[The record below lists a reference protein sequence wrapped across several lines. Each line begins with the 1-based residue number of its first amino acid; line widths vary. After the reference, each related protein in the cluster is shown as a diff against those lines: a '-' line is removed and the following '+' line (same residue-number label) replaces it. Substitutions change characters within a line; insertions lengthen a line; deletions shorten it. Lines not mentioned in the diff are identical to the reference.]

1 MALSK
6 TNINK
11 TLFLTLCTT
20 MFTLQLSAEP
30 LMKINNVEIDDK
42 EFNILLN
49 TSTKNQFNKIP
60 EDKRT
65 ILKRQLLEQYTNKKL
80 LALSAKEQKLH
91 ETKEYIQKKDE
102 QIKILEENLL
112 VETYFQSVYDSTSI
126 SEDEIKKYYNDN
138 INEFTTNDTFS
149 TYHILL
155 QSEDEAKNIIK
166 SILDKKLSNFDDIK
180 KEFISLAN
188 SKSIDKTK
196 DGFIGNIELNKVV
209 PEFANA
215 LNSMDV
221 KSFSQT
227 PIKTKFGFHIILLDN
242 KIDNKVIEFD
252 VVKNK
257 IDDKLRMK
265 KVQDITAKKLDDLFT
280 KNSVSYFNK

>member
-1 MALSK
+1 MALYK

-65 ILKRQLLEQYTNKKL
+65 ILKKQLLEQYTNKKL
-80 LALSAKEQKLH
+80 LALEAKEQKLH

-215 LNSMDV
+215 LNSMAV

-242 KIDNKVIEFD
+242 KIDKKIIEFD

-265 KVQDITAKKLDDLFT
+265 KVQDITSKKLDDLFT
-280 KNSVSYFNK
+280 KYNVSYFNK